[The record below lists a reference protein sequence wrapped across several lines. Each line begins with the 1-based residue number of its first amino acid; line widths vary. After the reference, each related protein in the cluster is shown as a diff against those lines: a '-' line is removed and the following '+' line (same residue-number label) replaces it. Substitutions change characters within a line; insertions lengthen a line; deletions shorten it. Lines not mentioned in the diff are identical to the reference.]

1 MKTKPTA
8 ELLGLID
15 AETEAFVIGTILQGG
30 DPAFRQAEF
39 LDVDDFGVKIH
50 RVVFRAIKA
59 LAIEVHPTIDAVA
72 DHLSQAGKLD
82 SVGGL
87 SGLVDLDA
95 KGVSGMPIAGFG
107 QTLRRKSIDRRAHR
121 LNAKLTETLELGFSV
136 NSAAV
141 RSVADELR
149 SLEAELETAT

>member
-107 QTLRRKSIDRRAHR
+107 QTLRRKSNRPARASAEREIDGNSGAWVLREQRRGPQR
-121 LNAKLTETLELGFSV
+121 CGR
-136 NSAAV
+136 AAV
-141 RSVADELR
+141 PRS
-149 SLEAELETAT
+149 